1 MTAVGT
7 VTVAGTSAS
16 VGLVSTGVGTGTSTG
31 ADTRTGAATFAS
43 DTAHTFNSGWNDS
56 GSTASLVTALML
68 RYSPNRSFQWNGA
81 NTHPGITRSDTTAGS
96 TARPR
101 RDATSTESPSWT
113 PSSRAS
119 CGCTSTNG
127 PGFSLLSLATLP
139 VFVRVCH
146 WCCNRPVLSTNG

>member
-1 MTAVGT
+1 M
-7 VTVAGTSAS
+7 SARAS
-16 VGLVSTGVGTGTSTG
+16 APGGLALVESLVNTL
-31 ADTRTGAATFAS
+31 DLETGAATFAS

-81 NTHPGITRSDTTAGS
+81 NTQPGITRSDTTAGS

-101 RDATSTESPSWT
+101 REATSTPSPSRR
-113 PSSRAS
+113 PSSSAS
-119 CGCTSTNG
+119 CGCTSTKG
-127 PGFSLLSLATLP
+127 PGFSLLSLATRP

-146 WCCNRPVLSTNG
+146 WCCSRPVFSTNG